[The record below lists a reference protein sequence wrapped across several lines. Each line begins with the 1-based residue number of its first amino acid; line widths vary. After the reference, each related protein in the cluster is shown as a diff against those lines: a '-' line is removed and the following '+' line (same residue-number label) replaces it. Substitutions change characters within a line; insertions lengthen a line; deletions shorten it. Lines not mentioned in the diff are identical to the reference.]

1 MFRVLV
7 SALFLSMAPVVSAFA
22 QGVSGF
28 AMSQGVWSVETR
40 FTDENGEWG
49 EPAAS
54 HASGQTTL
62 GGAFHELDV
71 AVPFPG
77 AVFQMRM
84 SLGYDR
90 FNQRYRVVVLDDLN
104 GYTDLYDGEGEAG
117 APIQVTNLNSGT
129 GFPTSEGGYVF
140 GRLTFEDTET
150 GFAILAESAVDGGE
164 SWAPFM
170 RMVFEPRN

>member
-7 SALFLSMAPVVSAFA
+7 GALFLSLVQTAAGRA
-22 QGVSGF
+22 QDASNF
-28 AMSQGVWSVETR
+28 AMTQGVWSVEIR
-40 FTDENGEWG
+40 FAGENGEWD
-49 EPAAS
+49 EPVAS
-54 HASGQTTL
+54 NASGQTTL

-104 GYTDLYDGEGEAG
+104 GYTDLYDGAAESG

-129 GFPTSEGGYVF
+129 GFPTAVGGYVF

-150 GFAILAESAVDGGE
+150 GFVILSESSMDGGE
-164 SWAPFM
+164 SWSPFM
-170 RMVFEPRN
+170 RMAFEPRS